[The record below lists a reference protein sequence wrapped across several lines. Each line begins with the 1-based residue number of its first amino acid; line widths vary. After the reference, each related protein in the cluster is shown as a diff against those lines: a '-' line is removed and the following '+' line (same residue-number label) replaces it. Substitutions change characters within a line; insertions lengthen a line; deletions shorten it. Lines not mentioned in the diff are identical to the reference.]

1 MGIDAKRLVELLDE
15 RSRRTDQE
23 AASDEFR
30 QPGWAPRSDE
40 EIVADIQA
48 VLDGS

>member
-15 RSRRTDQE
+15 RSQRADLAS
-23 AASDEFR
+23 AATEFR
-30 QPGWAPRSDE
+30 NPAWQPRSDA

-48 VLDGS
+48 VLDGN